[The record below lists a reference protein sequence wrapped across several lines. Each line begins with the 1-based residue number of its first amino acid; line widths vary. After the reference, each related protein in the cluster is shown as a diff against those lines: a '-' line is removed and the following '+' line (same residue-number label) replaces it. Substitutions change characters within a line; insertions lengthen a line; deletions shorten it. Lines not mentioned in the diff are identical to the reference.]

1 LKTGEALAY
10 NELNYEPRG
19 EWKMS
24 APSLQ
29 AFQDQVSELLLRHRS
44 LLDVMS
50 KNGQSSASVN
60 RAVVKAI
67 TECGCIQLHATKQVF
82 EPALGLEQ
90 AKELAGTH
98 LEGELCEN
106 CREVIASELG
116 RELFYMSAL
125 CNLLDINMDEVVS
138 KESQKCA
145 TLGLFNLS

>member
-1 LKTGEALAY
+1 
-10 NELNYEPRG
+10 
-19 EWKMS
+19 MS

-44 LLDVMS
+44 LLDVLS

-67 TECGCIQLHATKQVF
+67 TECGCIELHATKQIF
-82 EPALGLEQ
+82 ESGVSLEQ
-90 AKELAGTH
+90 AKENAGTH
-98 LEGELCEN
+98 VHGELCEN
-106 CREVIASELG
+106 CREVIAAELG

-125 CNLLDINMDEVVS
+125 CNLLGINMDEVIKS
-138 KESQKCA
+138 ESQKCA

>member
-1 LKTGEALAY
+1 
-10 NELNYEPRG
+10 
-19 EWKMS
+19 MS

-44 LLDVMS
+44 LLDVLS

-67 TECGCIQLHATKQVF
+67 TECGCIELHATKQVF
-82 EPALGLEQ
+82 ESGVSLEQ

-98 LEGELCEN
+98 VHGELCEN
-106 CREVIASELG
+106 CRDVISSELG

-125 CNLLDINMDEVVS
+125 CNLLGINMDEVI
-138 KESQKCA
+138 KNESQKCA